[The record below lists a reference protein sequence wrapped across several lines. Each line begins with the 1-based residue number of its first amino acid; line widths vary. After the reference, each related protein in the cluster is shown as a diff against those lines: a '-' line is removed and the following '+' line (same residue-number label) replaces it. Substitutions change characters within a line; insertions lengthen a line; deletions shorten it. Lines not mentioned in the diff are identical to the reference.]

1 MSRGFHKMSHKVIFL
16 FFLYLNCQSS
26 PDVSLNSSDAKKSDS
41 RSIEIPSE
49 ETSPMLSKE
58 DMLKETALLF
68 KKSQNNKNHFIHPG
82 GTHYTNDRAVL
93 ELQSFSE
100 VIGKNNIQYSLN
112 NSEYQDYTVPISLTE
127 SGKNTVKFKSM
138 DRLGNLEETK
148 AVNVYVDKNPPTLLA
163 WMHGKTHKRQ
173 DIHYYNAESYLKV
186 ESTDTESGIKD
197 VYVNVNNEGYLP
209 ISYLPKTFSE
219 AKFYSLQAVAM
230 DNVLQKSTEF
240 SIKFVVDTEPPVV
253 SIKLSHLS
261 KNKDKTICSTKS
273 VISLTSTDLGS
284 GQKLIYFKTNG
295 SEEWTNYADEF
306 KVPSITG
313 NYSIEYKGTDNVG
326 NESSVQSFSCYIDKE
341 PPKTKLEI
349 SK

>member
-1 MSRGFHKMSHKVIFL
+1 
-16 FFLYLNCQSS
+16 
-26 PDVSLNSSDAKKSDS
+26 
-41 RSIEIPSE
+41 
-49 ETSPMLSKE
+49 
-58 DMLKETALLF
+58 
-68 KKSQNNKNHFIHPG
+68 
-82 GTHYTNDRAVL
+82 
-93 ELQSFSE
+93 
-100 VIGKNNIQYSLN
+100 
-112 NSEYQDYTVPISLTE
+112 
-127 SGKNTVKFKSM
+127 
-138 DRLGNLEETK
+138 
-148 AVNVYVDKNPPTLLA
+148 
-163 WMHGKTHKRQ
+163 
-173 DIHYYNAESYLKV
+173 
-186 ESTDTESGIKD
+186 
-197 VYVNVNNEGYLP
+197 VNVNNYGYLP

-240 SIKFVVDTEPPVV
+240 SIKFVVDTEPPTV
-253 SIKLSHLS
+253 SIKISHLS

-313 NYSIEYKGTDNVG
+313 SYSIEYKGTDNVG
-326 NESSVQSFSCYIDKE
+326 NESSVQSFSCYIDRE